1 MESTKILLDE
11 NKMPKKWYNILAD
24 LPTPL
29 APILNPATNEPI
41 SPDDLAPLF
50 PQALIKQEM
59 APQQYIDIPEEIKD
73 IYRL

>member
-11 NKMPKKWYNILAD
+11 NEMPKKWYNIIAD

-29 APILNPATNEPI
+29 APVLNPATNEPI

-50 PQALIKQEM
+50 P
-59 APQQYIDIPEEIKD
+59 
-73 IYRL
+73 